1 MKTTKKRARTIAIN
15 SSANKRARTI
25 AINSSA
31 KKRARTIAIK
41 NGTYL
46 DLYSFDYSQLYSSWM
61 INNDGEECFIDGLEL
76 IPVPPIIVPELELI
90 NANVPF

>member
-1 MKTTKKRARTIAIN
+1 MKAT
-15 SSANKRARTI
+15 
-25 AINSSA
+25 

-46 DLYSFDYSQLYSSWM
+46 DLYSFDHSQLYSDYM
-61 INNDGEECFIDGLEL
+61 IDNDGNECFIDGLEL
-76 IPVPPIIVPELELI
+76 IPVPPMIHPELELI